1 MKYLKYSS
9 DYKKHVYTDIV
20 KELIVNRSSHPIP
33 DQCFISTRSDTTSE
47 NLWFSDVFGGEKKIA
62 LTRNVLPLQSGEY
75 KIIFQTFNIALE
87 LQTNG

>member
-1 MKYLKYSS
+1 MKYLKYSY
-9 DYKKHVYTDIV
+9 DYKKYVYTDIV

-33 DQCFISTRSDTTSE
+33 DQCFISTPSDTTSE
-47 NLWFSDVFGGEKKIA
+47 NLWFSDVFGGEKKIT

>member
-9 DYKKHVYTDIV
+9 AYKKHRYTDIV
-20 KELIVNRSSHPIP
+20 KEWIVNRSSHPIP
-33 DQCFISTRSDTTSE
+33 DQRFISTPSDTKSE
-47 NLWFSDVFGGEKKIA
+47 NLWFSDVFGGYKKIT

-75 KIIFQTFNIALE
+75 KIIFQTFNVALE